1 MAKGANGT
9 IDLASFTQLQR
20 QREAFGDRNPAGKSF
35 GVARN
40 RLTPEEG
47 ELFPDSPLLTSVRQG
62 YTGIY
67 LDADGDV
74 YKAFANVV
82 DSSNAING
90 FGFEGSNQVNLN
102 YQHENNPFK
111 DDINALTK
119 GIPADLVDNSGSSKR
134 YLGFPDLKPVD
145 DLGNPQ
151 EPQSSTA
158 TLNLNRSANNN
169 FGSSVQQDRDA
180 LNVIYS
186 TVGSDQNETPDQRGT
201 YESDRFSSDDSD
213 KIGKYFK
220 NVMAGE

>member
-1 MAKGANGT
+1 M
-9 IDLASFTQLQR
+9 SFCPSL
-20 QREAFGDRNPAGKSF
+20 
-35 GVARN
+35 
-40 RLTPEEG
+40 
-47 ELFPDSPLLTSVRQG
+47 
-62 YTGIY
+62 I
-67 LDADGDV
+67 GDV

-82 DSSNAING
+82 DSSSTING
-90 FGFEGSNQVNLN
+90 FGFDGSDQVNLN

-111 DDINALTK
+111 EDINALTK
-119 GIPADLVDNSGSSKR
+119 GTPADLGDNSGSSKR

-151 EPQSSTA
+151 EPQASTA
-158 TLNLNRSANNN
+158 TSNLNREANNN

-201 YESDRFSSDDSD
+201 YESDRFSSDDGD